1 MRMTHDWMST
11 REKRQDIY
19 DDKMG
24 WEYYGVHV
32 HCIAYI
38 LFSSDTEMWS
48 WRDNCDHYMM
58 ATAFLHN
65 AAAGFC
71 LWFPR
76 PVHVYLHCLSL
87 FIFLHPVH
95 IYLHYWNLLLLR
107 VLFTVLIFLKL
118 KMGLKN
124 KACVLVTVGAALG
137 LRDHGIK
144 SNSFAVKPELTTIVS
159 SILQAKLD
167 QVDRSKKIL
176 EKGNEMHQ
184 AAEES
189 LRMVVYLS
197 CWGPNWAVCSIL
209 LSLVD
214 QSFSWGA
221 WNFHETRPEKIKAC
235 VHVQNLAMTSSNN
248 CKWTTY

>member
-1 MRMTHDWMST
+1 MTKWDGNIMESMYTALHLFCFQVTLRCDLEETIVTTIWWPLPFSITRLLVFACGFHVQCIST
-11 REKRQDIY
+11 
-19 DDKMG
+19 
-24 WEYYGVHV
+24 
-32 HCIAYI
+32 CIAYLYLYFYI
-38 LFSSDTEMWS
+38 QCISTCITE
-48 WRDNCDHYMM
+48 
-58 ATAFLHN
+58 
-65 AAAGFC
+65 
-71 LWFPR
+71 
-76 PVHVYLHCLSL
+76 
-87 FIFLHPVH
+87 
-95 IYLHYWNLLLLR
+95 NLLLLR

-118 KMGLKN
+118 KMGIKN

>member
-1 MRMTHDWMST
+1 MTKWDGNIMESMYTALHIFCFQVTLRCDLEETIVTTTWWPLPFSITRLLVFACGFHVQCIST
-11 REKRQDIY
+11 CTAYLYLYFYIQ
-19 DDKMG
+19 
-24 WEYYGVHV
+24 
-32 HCIAYI
+32 CISTSI
-38 LFSSDTEMWS
+38 TE
-48 WRDNCDHYMM
+48 N
-58 ATAFLHN
+58 
-65 AAAGFC
+65 
-71 LWFPR
+71 
-76 PVHVYLHCLSL
+76 
-87 FIFLHPVH
+87 
-95 IYLHYWNLLLLR
+95 LLLR

-221 WNFHETRPEKIKAC
+221 WNFHETRPEKIKDVRAC
-235 VHVQNLAMTSSNN
+235 AEFGNDFQ
-248 CKWTTY
+248 

>member
-1 MRMTHDWMST
+1 MTKWDGNIMESMYTALHIFCFQVTLRCDLEETIVTTTWWPLPFSITRLLVFACGFHVQCIST
-11 REKRQDIY
+11 CTAYLYLYFYIQ
-19 DDKMG
+19 
-24 WEYYGVHV
+24 
-32 HCIAYI
+32 CISTSI
-38 LFSSDTEMWS
+38 TE
-48 WRDNCDHYMM
+48 N
-58 ATAFLHN
+58 
-65 AAAGFC
+65 
-71 LWFPR
+71 
-76 PVHVYLHCLSL
+76 
-87 FIFLHPVH
+87 
-95 IYLHYWNLLLLR
+95 LLLR